1 LSVAAAVASHTALAR
16 ALVLVSVIL
25 ATTLYA
31 TTLTIANV
39 ALPADADSSRR
50 NQPM

>member
-1 LSVAAAVASHTALAR
+1 LSLAAAVASHTALAR

-39 ALPADADSSRR
+39 ALPQMQTASRR
-50 NQPM
+50 NPPM